1 MAYCLPYC
9 KKTSK
14 IFIRALR
21 ARGGIIMK
29 AFKKLAT
36 LSMALLFAFGL
47 SALTACGGDDS
58 SVSSTT
64 STTSAENKTYTHYE
78 FTLLDKDGNK
88 VESGYMVQLCTANMS
103 NCYNPVAI
111 ANGVCVYTNV
121 TEKGV
126 YEAHVLN
133 ADFETVALKETVRT
147 SADAF
152 GEYTLTLAE

>member
-1 MAYCLPYC
+1 
-9 KKTSK
+9 
-14 IFIRALR
+14 
-21 ARGGIIMK
+21 MK

-64 STTSAENKTYTHYE
+64 STTSEENKTYTNYE

-111 ANGVCVYTNV
+111 ANGVCVYTAIPDNTLGEYV
-121 TEKGV
+121 
-126 YEAHVLN
+126 AHVLD
-133 ADFETVALKETVRT
+133 ATYQEVALKEVVTT
-147 SADAF
+147 SATEF
-152 GEYTLTLAE
+152 GAYTLQLAE